1 MTDSIYMAF
10 AVSVLRSALLIGGG
24 WLVQRGLVE
33 DGLMR
38 EVAAGLALIVVTQLW
53 GFIRISQRAL
63 YEKWV
68 LWLAMAPLAC
78 LLYSPLWI
86 LYLGLVALYLGAIAA
101 GSAMLARKQSA
112 AVAWRIPLVFFGI
125 HLGFAWGF
133 WKEVGRQVRA

>member
-1 MTDSIYMAF
+1 MSDSIYMAF

-38 EVAAGLALIVVTQLW
+38 EVAAGLALILVTQLW

-68 LWLAMAPLAC
+68 LWLAMREPATSDPN
-78 LLYSPLWI
+78 
-86 LYLGLVALYLGAIAA
+86 AA
-101 GSAMLARKQSA
+101 A
-112 AVAWRIPLVFFGI
+112 AVKAEARFFT
-125 HLGFAWGF
+125 
-133 WKEVGRQVRA
+133 KERLQP